1 VVQAA
6 VLLQTHW
13 LLLRLEHRDR
23 VTLAVNLATMVEVV
37 EEAQVLLAVM
47 LVQVLAQ
54 AALVRHQ
61 AFQEHL
67 QPMPLVVLV
76 ELLVLVM
83 VQAGLQTLAMAVRHL
98 AHQAAHQALAVQG
111 L

>member
-1 VVQAA
+1 VAA
-6 VLLQTHW
+6 LLQTHW
-13 LLLRLEHRDR
+13 LPLRLEHRDR
-23 VTLAVNLATMVEVV
+23 ATLAVNLATMVAVAAVV
-37 EEAQVLLAVM
+37 LALLAVM

-76 ELLVLVM
+76 ELLVLVT

-98 AHQAAHQALAVQG
+98 AHQAAHQALAVQA
-111 L
+111 